1 MTITNRKGAF
11 WWTALSLAG
20 IILAHNITAM
30 FVLPLALSIAIF
42 VHRSFAALLPILSG
56 VIAALALTAFFWI
69 PALYFLPLVR
79 PAELVT
85 GKFDFHGQFPALLS
99 FVWPGEFYAAGC
111 LTLPFLVALLF
122 APVRDGRLRRVI
134 RAFGLT
140 SAVLLLLMFPPSAFV
155 WEHVPFLRFAQF
167 PWRLNGPLAVLLP
180 SGAAIA
186 FAQFS
191 APAKRWWL
199 DVLCLAVAALN
210 ALPILTAYRPIPA
223 RIAQPGRRIP
233 FAAGNSG
240 PASSR
245 HSLR

>member
-1 MTITNRKGAF
+1 LLGFSGDPIASASAALCLFSGAGIVLTWQFLRQIAGEAAVRLGVIFFALQPYLLADKLIRNANAEFAALTIVPALLLGVTITNRKGAF

-111 LTLPFLVALLF
+111 LTLPFLVVLLF

-134 RAFGLT
+134 RAFGL
-140 SAVLLLLMFPPSAFV
+140 
-155 WEHVPFLRFAQF
+155 R
-167 PWRLNGPLAVLLP
+167 
-180 SGAAIA
+180 
-186 FAQFS
+186 
-191 APAKRWWL
+191 
-199 DVLCLAVAALN
+199 
-210 ALPILTAYRPIPA
+210 A
-223 RIAQPGRRIP
+223 RCCCC
-233 FAAGNSG
+233 
-240 PASSR
+240 
-245 HSLR
+245 